1 MPDDPGLDAGRQ
13 LLCIVDATSRLSAIG
28 VGAAGLLGW
37 RSTRLDTP
45 LQDAVHPGDAP
56 RLMLALHHSAAD
68 RREQF
73 LELRLRGVGGEWVP
87 ALFQVSPLDGREPLR
102 YAVAIRLPDRET
114 QAAWD
119 RVSRLEGH
127 LWRVALEVQAAR
139 IGNRASLLEAWW
151 DLPEVA
157 ELSERQAEIL
167 RRVVVGERI
176 GDMAEDLSV
185 TESTIRN
192 HLSSIYLKFG
202 VHSQAELLSR
212 LMGPRGA

>member
-1 MPDDPGLDAGRQ
+1 
-13 LLCIVDATSRLSAIG
+13 
-28 VGAAGLLGW
+28 
-37 RSTRLDTP
+37 
-45 LQDAVHPGDAP
+45 
-56 RLMLALHHSAAD
+56 
-68 RREQF
+68 
-73 LELRLRGVGGEWVP
+73 
-87 ALFQVSPLDGREPLR
+87 
-102 YAVAIRLPDRET
+102 
-114 QAAWD
+114 
-119 RVSRLEGH
+119 
-127 LWRVALEVQAAR
+127 
-139 IGNRASLLEAWW
+139 
-151 DLPEVA
+151 VA